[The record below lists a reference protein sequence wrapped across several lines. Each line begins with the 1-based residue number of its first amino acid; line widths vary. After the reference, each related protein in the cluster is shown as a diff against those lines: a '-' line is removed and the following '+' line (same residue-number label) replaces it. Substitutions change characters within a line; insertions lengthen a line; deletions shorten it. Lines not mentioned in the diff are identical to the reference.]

1 MEDFNLTSESD
12 RLALVERVFTYPP
25 EPHSRKHGPLGY
37 TDYESYRDWLRDE
50 FSYRC
55 VFSLMRESW
64 PQTRF
69 HIDHFVSQKERP
81 DLVCD
86 YDNLILLEGR
96 LNLVK
101 GKQRLPNPGKIP
113 LGKCLHVHMDDAR
126 LGEIEAFEGNEVGE
140 WIIRVLRLDS
150 YDATEVR
157 KLLIGILRSVARTD
171 EQLFRKLIG
180 YPANLPDLTK
190 ANPPDNKRKDGIY
203 NSAHYR
209 MSNGTL
215 PEWY

>member
-1 MEDFNLTSESD
+1 MEAFDLTSERD
-12 RLALVERVFTYPP
+12 RLALVERIFAYPA
-25 EPHSRKHGPLGY
+25 EPHRRKHGPTGY

-55 VFSLMRESW
+55 VFSLFRETW

-69 HIDHFVSQKERP
+69 HIDHLISQNERP

-101 GKQRLPNPGKIP
+101 GKRRVPDPCKVA
-113 LGKCLHVHMDDAR
+113 LGKCLLVCTS
-126 LGEIEAFEGNEVGE
+126 GERIGCIEACDGSKVGE
-140 WIIRVLRLDS
+140 QIIRVLRLDS
-150 YDATEVR
+150 EDATNTRRLWLE
-157 KLLIGILRSVARTD
+157 LLRAAAQVNER
-171 EQLFRKLIG
+171 LFRELIE
-180 YPANLPDLTK
+180 YPKNLPDLRGAK
-190 ANPPDNKRKDGIY
+190 ARNKRESGLDQ
-203 NSAHYR
+203 SAKHL
-209 MSNGTL
+209 SDIGAL